1 VRASPAALAYRARR
15 VGLWAFVASA
25 VIVADQLT
33 KSWARHALAA
43 HKEHFFA
50 SVYLLLTYNSGAAF
64 SLGSGAVPVIEAV
77 AIALVAA
84 LFWLSGHIAKRGAG
98 SALTVGFGLVA
109 GGALSNL
116 GDRFFRHDHGAVVDF
131 VQLVSWWPVFNL
143 ADAAITIGAVTVAV
157 GSLAASWHEGT
168 PPPGAGAAQPAER
181 ERREPPGHAAQ

>member
-1 VRASPAALAYRARR
+1 VRASSPARAWR

-43 HKEHFFA
+43 HKEHLFA

-64 SLGSGAVPVIEAV
+64 SLGSGAVPAIEAV

-84 LFWLSGHIAKRGAG
+84 LFWLSGHMAKRGAG
-98 SALTVGFGLVA
+98 SAFTVGFGLVA

-157 GSLAASWHEGT
+157 VSLAASWHEGT
-168 PPPGAGAAQPAER
+168 PPSAGAAQPAKR